1 MILLV
6 IYTTRMKDAPKPY
19 TTLDTIRLPIPMMM
33 VMMPPHHLLHT
44 PNTPLTQII
53 QHHIPIIGIGIGIRR
68 HHVGQQIFRC
78 DGARR
83 VGAVDGL
90 EGEARFGGGEAAVRS
105 FSAVIGVN
113 VVLVDGGEGGHAGH
127 VACLDC

>member
-1 MILLV
+1 
-6 IYTTRMKDAPKPY
+6 MKDAPKESI
-19 TTLDTIRLPIPMMM
+19 LDTIRLPIPMTMMM
-33 VMMPPHHLLHT
+33 VMMPPYHLLHT

-53 QHHIPIIGIGIGIRR
+53 QHHIPIIGIRIGIRR

-78 DGARR
+78 DGAAGR

-105 FSAVIGVN
+105 FSAVVVGVSGVN